1 VKSIVIAAALV
12 AAFGISA
19 PATVEAKALS
29 SLTDTQIYCSIFP
42 YAAKCAAAKPAAT
55 AKTAPKLAA
64 AKKPVAKL
72 AAKPGV
78 KLVAAA
84 KPAVKVAFKTLHC
97 VKAAPKAG
105 HLYDCT
111 WK

>member
-1 VKSIVIAAALV
+1 MKSIVIAAALV

-19 PATVEAKALS
+19 PVTVEAKALS

-55 AKTAPKLAA
+55 